1 MAQCGVAS
9 RRKCDQMILKGL
21 VSVNDVIE
29 KRLGIK
35 IDETHDSVKIDGK
48 LIRPQR
54 NFQYIV
60 MHKPEGYVTTTTDEK
75 KRKTVLDLVNLK
87 TRLYPVGRLDLDTTG
102 LLLLTNDGELAYR
115 LMHPKFEVDK
125 IYKVILD
132 KSLTVADKDKLE
144 SGIALEEGKTSQCT
158 IEFPNKNN
166 HKHIKMTI
174 HQGWRRQ
181 IRRMFEVL
189 DYRILVLKRVGF
201 ASLTL
206 KGLPKG
212 AWRHLTANEVYQIK
226 TIAGCF

>member
-9 RRKCDQMILKGL
+9 RRKCDQMISEGL
-21 VSVNDVIE
+21 VSVNDVVE
-29 KRLGIK
+29 TRLGIK
-35 IDETHDSVKIDGK
+35 IDESQDRVKIDGK
-48 LIRPQR
+48 LIQPQKD
-54 NFQYIV
+54 FQYIV
-60 MHKPEGYVTTTTDEK
+60 VHKPEGYVTTTTDEK
-75 KRKTVLDLVNLK
+75 KRKTVLDLVDLS
-87 TRLYPVGRLDLDTTG
+87 TRLYPVGRLDMDTTG

-125 IYKVILD
+125 IYEVILD
-132 KSLTVADKDKLE
+132 KSLTIADQDKLE
-144 SGIALEEGKTSQCT
+144 SGIALEEGKTSLCT
-158 IEFPNKNN
+158 IEFPNNTN

-189 DYRILVLKRVGF
+189 GYRVVALTRVGF

-212 AWRHLTANEVYQIK
+212 AWRHLTTHEVNQIK
-226 TIAGCF
+226 AIAGI